1 MESMRTQYSRYLK
14 AKPSGS
20 DGFVTPR
27 QSWMLHK
34 MHFLEMHMRKRP
46 SKSNL
51 SLDVR
56 IYSHSGTTHVKIIL
70 LFIRVVND

>member
-1 MESMRTQYSRYLK
+1 MYVTENAVKAKMESMRTQYSRYLK

-27 QSWMLHK
+27 QSWMLQK
-34 MHFLEMHMRKRP
+34 MKFLEMHMRKRP

-56 IYSHSGTTHVKIIL
+56 IYPHSKAQHI
-70 LFIRVVND
+70 